1 MTRHDQPGGGAGRG
15 PLRGD
20 AEHERNLALFRIVH
34 EVATHHAGRPVPAVL
49 ATLRDRVPRAPGLG
63 LDEGALLRIAHE
75 ISVGHDPSGL

>member
-1 MTRHDQPGGGAGRG
+1 M
-15 PLRGD
+15 
-20 AEHERNLALFRIVH
+20 
-34 EVATHHAGRPVPAVL
+34 ATHHAGRPVPAVL